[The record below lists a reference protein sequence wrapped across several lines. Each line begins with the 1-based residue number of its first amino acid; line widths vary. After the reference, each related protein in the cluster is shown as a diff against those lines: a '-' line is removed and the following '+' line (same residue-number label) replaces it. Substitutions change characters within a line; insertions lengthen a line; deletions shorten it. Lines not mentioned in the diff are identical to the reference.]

1 MTTKKKTIIYSF
13 VILSFFILILYFYKP
28 LMYYLKNYDELKLY
42 LKSKGKIAI
51 FIIYF
56 LQILQVIIAFI
67 PSDIINLT
75 SGYILGPTMGFLIS
89 YLGLISGTVLA
100 FYIARVFGTKIVT
113 KLVKKDTLDKI
124 SQKVNSSLSIPNI
137 FILSIIPFMPRDVL
151 VYAIGLTDINPKK
164 FLIPYSIS
172 RIPLVFILTY
182 TGNTLFYND
191 DFILI
196 TNIFH
201 KTHKVAYD
209 DIERVSSN
217 VKIFTKNGKYFIAE

>member
-13 VILSFFILILYFYKP
+13 IILSIFILVLYFYKP

-42 LKSKGKIAI
+42 LKSKGKIAL

-75 SGYILGPTMGFLIS
+75 SGYILGPTLGFIIS

-100 FYIARVFGTKIVT
+100 FYIARLFGKKIVT

-124 SQKVNSSLSIPNI
+124 SLKVNSSLSIPNI

-151 VYAIGLTDINPKK
+151 VYAIGLTNIKPKK

-191 DFILI
+191 DFIFYFFIFSLI
-196 TNIFH
+196 ILILYNTF
-201 KTHKVAYD
+201 KPK
-209 DIERVSSN
+209 S
-217 VKIFTKNGKYFIAE
+217 F

>member
-1 MTTKKKTIIYSF
+1 
-13 VILSFFILILYFYKP
+13 
-28 LMYYLKNYDELKLY
+28 MYYLKNYDELKLY

-191 DFILI
+191 DFIFYFFIFSLI
-196 TNIFH
+196 ILILYNTF
-201 KTHKVAYD
+201 KPK
-209 DIERVSSN
+209 S
-217 VKIFTKNGKYFIAE
+217 F